1 MSVSFRLRQGYG
13 GPAKALATAG
23 RLASQAKVVRRSR
36 ISGEG
41 GTVSGRS
48 PRRSW

>member
-23 RLASQAKVVRRSR
+23 RLASQAKDSFRSEPTE
-36 ISGEG
+36 ILVTETGN
-41 GTVSGRS
+41 
-48 PRRSW
+48 